1 MISQTIWCLHKL
13 NLCIHV
19 SASQSINTFLNKQRH
34 FKEHSTNFTVKKHLK
49 WNISCDTPY
58 DYYSI
63 KLEKWNMLIRKL
75 SAWYDNVPASDEVS
89 MSPNVP
95 PPLPTCHLD
104 WIQQNIRPFSPNN
117 QLNRQGWPEN
127 LGGEFVAL
135 CVLFHKFCLGFLFR
149 RYSIFICLFIY
160 DFSVFTSTLTLVS
173 SLKFHT

>member
-95 PPLPTCHLD
+95 PPLHAISTEFNKIFVHSHLTTNSTD
-104 WIQQNIRPFSPNN
+104 RADQKICD
-117 QLNRQGWPEN
+117 EN
-127 LGGEFVAL
+127 L
-135 CVLFHKFCLGFLFR
+135 
-149 RYSIFICLFIY
+149 
-160 DFSVFTSTLTLVS
+160 
-173 SLKFHT
+173 